1 MQYFEPFLNFVDSLQ
16 TENVESR
23 VVEQKY
29 DTLYEIDLFVPISGH
44 EKLKTEMYFA
54 KERYNFFTYE
64 AVVKMQNLP
73 ENLDDKTKY
82 RLFKKIG
89 SL

>member
-44 EKLKTEMYFA
+44 EKLKTEIKQNKILSFEEFFHLRSRCQDA
-54 KERYNFFTYE
+54 KPSRKF
-64 AVVKMQNLP
+64 
-73 ENLDDKTKY
+73 
-82 RLFKKIG
+82 G
-89 SL
+89 